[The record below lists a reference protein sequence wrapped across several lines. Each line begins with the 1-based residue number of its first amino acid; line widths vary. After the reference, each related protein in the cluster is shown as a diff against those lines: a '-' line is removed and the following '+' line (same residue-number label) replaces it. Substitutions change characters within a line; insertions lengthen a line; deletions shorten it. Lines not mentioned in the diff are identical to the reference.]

1 MSTIRK
7 QSIISS
13 LVVYLGFALGFFN
26 TYLFTREG
34 GFTKEEYGLI
44 SFFIA
49 FANIMYSVAN
59 LGMVT
64 YIHKFFPYYKDR
76 LPREKNDMLT
86 IALVISTMGFL
97 MMTVVGFLFKDI
109 LIDKIYNNSPGIVQ
123 YYYWIFIFGFGLTL
137 FSIFEAYSWQQG
149 KAVLTNFSKEVL
161 FRILITILI
170 LLATVGL
177 IRTFDL
183 FIKLYSFLYLFI
195 ALVVAGYFI
204 LQRRLHLTATVSTL
218 TRRLSKKIV
227 TLVSFVWGG
236 QLIYTVSNVFDS
248 IVLAAVM
255 PNGLAFLGIFTLA
268 QNISSLIQAPQR
280 GIISSSVGPLSQA
293 WKDKD
298 FVRINR
304 IYHRSSINQLIFSA
318 GMFMLIWLN
327 FDDAISTFRF
337 QQAYAEA
344 KWAFFFLGISKI
356 IDMGTG
362 VNSQIIGTSTHWRF
376 EFLSGLLLLTLAL
389 PLNFILTRQM
399 GLVGPAVSNLIA
411 FSCYNFIRYWFLLK
425 RFQMQP
431 FNKNTVY
438 TVLLAVGCYYAS
450 FFLFR
455 NQQGLLSMTLR
466 SLLFLI
472 LFGIGV
478 IKLNLTPD
486 LGPVLHTLR
495 KRLHLKL

>member
-34 GFTKEEYGLI
+34 GFTKEEYGLTG
-44 SFFIA
+44 FFIA

-59 LGMVT
+59 LGMIT

-76 LPREKNDMLT
+76 LPKEKNDMIT
-86 IALVISTMGFL
+86 IALVICTTGFL
-97 MMTVVGFLFKDI
+97 MVTIAGILFKDV
-109 LIDKIYNNSPGIVQ
+109 LIDRIFNNSPGIIQ
-123 YYYWIFIFGFGLTL
+123 YYYWIFIFGFGLTV

-149 KAVLTNFSKEVL
+149 NAVLTNFSKEVL
-161 FRILITILI
+161 FRILITLLI
-170 LLATVGL
+170 VLATVGL
-177 IRTFDL
+177 IRKFDI

-195 ALVVAGYFI
+195 ALVVAGYFAFT
-204 LQRRLHLTATVSTL
+204 RRLHLTLSVSKL

-236 QLIYTVSNVFDS
+236 HLIFTISNVFDT
-248 IVLAAVM
+248 IVLAAVL
-255 PNGLAFLGIFTLA
+255 PNGLAYAGIFTLA

-304 IYHRSSINQLIFSA
+304 IYHRSSINQLIFST

-327 FDDAISTFRF
+327 FEDAISTLKF
-337 QQAYAEA
+337 QEAYAEA
-344 KWAFFFLGISKI
+344 KWVFFFLGLAKI

-362 VNSQIIGTSTHWRF
+362 LNSQIIGTSTHWRF
-376 EFLSGLLLLTLAL
+376 EFTSGLLLLTLAL
-389 PLNFILTRQM
+389 PLNFVLTRQM
-399 GLVGPAVSNLIA
+399 GLIGPAISNLIA

-425 RFQMQP
+425 RFKMQP
-431 FNKNTVY
+431 FNRNTVY
-438 TVLLAVGCYYAS
+438 TVLLAMVCYSAS
-450 FFLFR
+450 FLLFR
-455 NQQGLLSMTLR
+455 DQQGFLWMTLR

-472 LFGIGV
+472 LFGVGV
-478 IKLNLTPD
+478 VKLTLTPD
-486 LGPVLHTLR
+486 LQPVLNTLR
-495 KRLHLKL
+495 KRLKLKL